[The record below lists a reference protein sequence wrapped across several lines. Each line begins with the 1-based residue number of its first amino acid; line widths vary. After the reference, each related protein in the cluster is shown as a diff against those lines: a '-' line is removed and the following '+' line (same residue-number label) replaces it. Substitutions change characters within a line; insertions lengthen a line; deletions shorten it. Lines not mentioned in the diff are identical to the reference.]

1 MNDHRTLVV
10 EFLDTWHVG
19 SGRGRGAHLDA
30 AVERDVDGLPYLPG
44 RLLRGVIRD
53 AAEALCAWGHLQQK
67 EVADLFGSLLTADGA
82 SGPLQA
88 RPGRLQ
94 VSDARLPLEERA
106 WLGREDEEAQAARSA
121 LFVESFQT
129 AIDERH
135 GTARSGSLRGIELVV
150 PLTLQAELGVQG
162 AADDIAQGWAL
173 LERSLPLVRALGA
186 HKTRGHGRV
195 QLRWGGQA

>member
-1 MNDHRTLVV
+1 MNGHRTLVV

-19 SGRGRGAHLDA
+19 SGRGRGSHLDA

-53 AAEALCAWGHLQQK
+53 AAEALCAWGHLQSQQ
-67 EVADLFGSLLTADGA
+67 VADLFGTLLPAEGA
-82 SGPLQA
+82 SGLAHA

-94 VSDARLPLEERA
+94 VSDARLPPDERA
-106 WLGREDEEAQAARSA
+106 WLGSADEEAQAARSA
-121 LFVESFQT
+121 LFLESFQT
-129 AIDERH
+129 AIDERY
-135 GTARSGSLRGIELVV
+135 GTARSRTLRGTELVV
-150 PLTLQAELGVQG
+150 PLTLHAELGVQG
-162 AADDIAQGWAL
+162 TADDIAQGWAL